1 MEVQTLKYSPFRIIS
16 YLASYSSSISCLG
29 MMSQEFCHHLRSQ
42 IERGY
47 WNMLHLHS
55 SFYVCCGFHCNLPRN
70 LIRHICYSL
79 RPLPSSSGALCL
91 GRTLWFR
98 FDLYLL
104 DILDLQRNGFGFS
117 RNTRFSKF
125 DRSYFGARDL
135 LDDFHVCYGD
145 DPLKLSQARLEDCQ
159 YQSLKEC
166 LPEPSSSSSRCW
178 TGRRWRQQ
186 RMSPV
191 WSSWRVEDV

>member
-29 MMSQEFCHHLRSQ
+29 MMSQESCHHLRSQ

-47 WNMLHLHS
+47 WNMLHLHL
-55 SFYVCCGFHCNLPRN
+55 SFYVCCGFHYNLPRN
-70 LIRHICYSL
+70 LIRHICYSS

-91 GRTLWFR
+91 DRTLWFR
-98 FDLYLL
+98 SDLYLL

-125 DRSYFGARDL
+125 DQSYFGARDL

-145 DPLKLSQARLEDCQ
+145 DPLKLSQARLGDCQ